1 MTDGY
6 LNFNT
11 KISTKGFEDGLKRL
25 DTGIQTLRDSIA
37 SAVAA
42 MGLGL
47 GAKEL
52 IENAAAVNAEAS
64 ALSQTFGT
72 LEQAATEAMRRVGDA
87 SGILETRLHGV
98 GTQIYAF
105 AKTSGMD
112 SVTALSMME
121 DALTVAADSAAYYDR
136 SLEETAATLQSFLK
150 GNYANDAALGL
161 SATETTRNAAA
172 MRLYGKSFQELS
184 EAQKQLTLLQMVKD
198 ANALSGAMGQ
208 AARESEGWENVL
220 GNLKEAW
227 RQLTAVLGQPVL
239 RLAIIGVQQL
249 TAALT
254 YLTAQAQTAVETL
267 SRLFGWEETG
277 AAAVTS
283 TVAQTAAQQQDMT
296 AAVSQT
302 TDAQD
307 ALTSA
312 VEETAQAQENVLA
325 GFDKITKLGGDEAPS
340 VPDAA
345 VPVTVP
351 EIVPVVDTRAVVP
364 AAEETAEQVE
374 AAFGRLA
381 GAFEPLQRAWD
392 DYSPALIASAQRT
405 ADSIR
410 AMYAAIGDSLYTVWT
425 NGTGEE
431 IAGSILRTF
440 THVSDTI
447 GNLHTRFT
455 VAWEDDGTGD
465 RILQNAADHLLILLH
480 TVEDVSRATSDW
492 SRTVDFS
499 PLLRSFAGVQEAL
512 TPILGRLSEGVSW
525 VWEHVLLPFGSW
537 AIEDALPASLN
548 VLSGALDVLDAAVAA
563 LEPHGKWL
571 WDEFISPLADW
582 TGEIITDGLEALAAV
597 LHDVGDWIR
606 EHPDAA
612 VAIGGLSAAFIGLY
626 TALTTGAF
634 ATGIANVQKFTAAL
648 GGLDVTVG
656 IVVAGIA
663 AWIYTITE
671 LRANWDDILDV
682 LEESGGVFGFVAG
695 WLEYVREDVE
705 EFFDMGA
712 FGRVWRRF
720 WEGVG
725 GAVYDI
731 THKIRGYFTKAKDTF
746 SDNIAKIR
754 WWYDAVRDYLK
765 ERVSAIPGFLREKLQ
780 SAYDN
785 TIAPFEK
792 VGDWAYDKVEAIKR
806 PFRDIADW
814 FRDIFSN
821 AWQEVLNVFSSGGSV
836 FQGIEAGISSV
847 FTQTVNGLIDGI
859 NNVLTIPFW
868 NISEA
873 LRLIREWSIWLPW
886 QGDWYPFEWLPSFDI
901 PQIPRLAQGTVVPAN
916 YGEFLAV
923 LGDNKREAE
932 VVSPLSTIEEAV
944 GRMLDRKLSGM
955 VIEIHN
961 NMKMDGRQVYKS
973 VVRQH
978 AADVAMTGRDP
989 FADIRRDADV

>member
-25 DTGIQTLRDSIA
+25 DTGIQTLRASIA
-37 SAVAA
+37 SAAAA

-72 LEQAATEAMRRVGDA
+72 LEQAAAEAMRRVGDA

-98 GTQIYAF
+98 GTQIFAF

-172 MRLYGKSFQELS
+172 MRLYSKSFQELS

-227 RQLTAVLGQPVL
+227 RQLTAVLGQPAL

-249 TAALT
+249 TEALT
-254 YLTAQAQTAVETL
+254 YLTAQAQAAVDTL

-364 AAEETAEQVE
+364 AAEETAKQVE
-374 AAFGRLA
+374 AAFDRLT
-381 GAFEPLQRAWD
+381 GAFEPLKRAWD
-392 DYSPALIASAQRT
+392 DYSPALLASAQRT

-431 IAGSILRTF
+431 IAGTILRTF
-440 THVSDTI
+440 TNVSDTI
-447 GNLHTRFT
+447 NGLDTRFT

-465 RILQNAADHLLILLH
+465 RIIQNAADHLLILLG

-512 TPILGRLSEGVSW
+512 TPILGRVSEAVTW
-525 VWEHVLLPFGSW
+525 VWKNVLLPFGSW
-537 AIEDALPASLN
+537 AIEDALPASLD
-548 VLSGALDVLDAAVAA
+548 VLSGALDVLDAAIAA
-563 LEPHGKWL
+563 LEPYGAWL
-571 WDEFISPLADW
+571 WDDLISPLADW
-582 TGEIITDGLEALAAV
+582 TGEIITDGLEALADV

-634 ATGIANVQKFTAAL
+634 ATGITNVGKFAAAL
-648 GGLDVTVG
+648 GGLDVTVA

-705 EFFDMGA
+705 AFFDMGA

-780 SAYDN
+780 SAYDS
-785 TIAPFEK
+785 TVKPFEK

-806 PFRDIADW
+806 PFQNIADW

-821 AWQEVLNVFSSGGSV
+821 AWQSVLDVFSSGGSV

-886 QGDWYPFEWLPSFDI
+886 QGDWYPFEWLPTFDI

-932 VVSPLSTIEEAV
+932 VVSPISTIEEAV

-961 NMKMDGRQVYKS
+961 DMKMDGRQVYKS
-973 VVRQH
+973 VIRQH

-989 FADIRRDADV
+989 FANVRRDADV

>member
-814 FRDIFSN
+814 FRGIFSN

-961 NMKMDGRQVYKS
+961 DMKMDGRQVYKS

-989 FADIRRDADV
+989 FADVRRDGDV

>member
-25 DTGIQTLRDSIA
+25 DSSFQTLRASIG
-37 SAVAA
+37 SAAAA
-42 MGLGL
+42 MGLGI

-52 IENAAAVNAEAS
+52 IENAAAVNAETS

-72 LEQAATEAMRRVGDA
+72 LEQAAAEAMRRVGDA

-98 GTQIYAF
+98 GTQIFAF

-172 MRLYGKSFQELS
+172 MRLYGRSFQELS

-239 RLAIIGVQQL
+239 RLATLGVQQL
-249 TAALT
+249 TEALS
-254 YLTAQAQTAVETL
+254 YLTAQAQAAVDTI

-283 TVAQTAAQQQDMT
+283 TVAQTAAQQQDVT

-302 TDAQD
+302 TNAQD

-312 VEETAQAQENVLA
+312 VEDTAAAQENMLA

-340 VPDAA
+340 VPDVA
-345 VPVTVP
+345 VPAAVP

-364 AAEETAEQVE
+364 AAEETAEKVE
-374 AAFGRLA
+374 AAFDRLA
-381 GAFEPLQRAWD
+381 GAFEPLKRAWD
-392 DYSPALIASAQRT
+392 AYSPDLIASAQRT

-410 AMYAAIGDSLYTVWT
+410 AMYAAIGDSLYDVWT

-440 THVSDTI
+440 TNVSDTI
-447 GNLHTRFT
+447 GSLHTRFT

-465 RILQNAADHLLILLH
+465 RIIQNAADHLLILLH

-492 SRTVDFS
+492 SQTVDFS

-512 TPILGRLSEGVSW
+512 TPLLERLSEGVTW
-525 VWEHVLLPFGSW
+525 VWENVLLPFGSW
-537 AIEDALPASLN
+537 AIEDALPASLD
-548 VLSGALDVLDAAVAA
+548 VLSGALDVLDAAAAA
-563 LEPHGKWL
+563 LEPYGKWL
-571 WDEFISPLADW
+571 WDDLISPLADW

-634 ATGIANVQKFTAAL
+634 VTGITNVGKLAAAL

-731 THKIRGYFTKAKDTF
+731 THKIRGHFTKAKDTF
-746 SDNIAKIR
+746 ADNIAKIR

-765 ERVSAIPGFLREKLQ
+765 ERVNAIPGFLREKLQ
-780 SAYDN
+780 SAYDS

-806 PFRDIADW
+806 PFQNIADW

-886 QGDWYPFEWLPSFDI
+886 AGDWYPFEWLPSFDI

-932 VVSPLSTIEEAV
+932 VVSPISTIEEAV

-989 FADIRRDADV
+989 FADVRRDSDV

>member
-37 SAVAA
+37 SVVAA

-47 GAKEL
+47 GAREL
-52 IENAAAVNAEAS
+52 IENAAAVNAETS

-254 YLTAQAQTAVETL
+254 YLTAQAQTAVDTL
-267 SRLFGWEETG
+267 SRLFGWEETD
-277 AAAVTS
+277 AVAVTS
-283 TVAQTAAQQQDMT
+283 TVAQTASQQQDMT

-325 GFDKITKLGGDEAPS
+325 GFDKITKLGGDETPS
-340 VPDAA
+340 VPDVA

-364 AAEETAEQVE
+364 AAEETAKQVE

-381 GAFEPLQRAWD
+381 GAFEPLKTAWD

-431 IAGSILRTF
+431 IAGTILRTF

-465 RILQNAADHLLILLH
+465 RIIQNAADHLLILLH
-480 TVEDVSRATSDW
+480 TVEDVSRATADW
-492 SRTVDFS
+492 SQTVDFS

-512 TPILGRLSEGVSW
+512 TPLLERLSDGVTW

-537 AIEDALPASLN
+537 AIEDALPASLD
-548 VLSGALDVLDAAVAA
+548 VLSSALDVLDAAIAA
-563 LEPHGKWL
+563 LAPYGAWL
-571 WDEFISPLADW
+571 WDEFISPIANW
-582 TGEIITDGLEALAAV
+582 TGEIITDGLEALADV

-634 ATGIANVQKFTAAL
+634 ATGIANVNKFVAAL
-648 GGLDVTVG
+648 GGLNVTVA

-663 AWIYTITE
+663 AWIYTIEE
-671 LRANWDDILDV
+671 LRANWDDIMDV

-731 THKIRGYFTKAKDTF
+731 THKIRGYFTKTKDTF

-780 SAYDN
+780 SAYDS

-792 VGDWAYDKVEAIKR
+792 VGEWAYDKVEAIKR
-806 PFRDIADW
+806 PFQNIADW

-821 AWQEVLNVFSSGGSV
+821 AWQNVLDVFSSGGSV

-873 LRLIREWSIWLPW
+873 LRLLREWNIWLPW
-886 QGDWYPFEWLPSFDI
+886 EGDVYPFWWLPSFDI

-955 VIEIHN
+955 IIEIHN

-989 FADIRRDADV
+989 FADVRRDADV

>member
-52 IENAAAVNAEAS
+52 IENAAAVNAETS

-239 RLAIIGVQQL
+239 RLAIVGVQQL

-254 YLTAQAQTAVETL
+254 YLTAQAQTAVDTL

-340 VPDAA
+340 VPDVA

-364 AAEETAEQVE
+364 AAEETAEKVE

-381 GAFEPLQRAWD
+381 GAFEPLKRAWD
-392 DYSPALIASAQRT
+392 DYSPDLIASAQRT

-431 IAGSILRTF
+431 IAGTILRTF

-465 RILQNAADHLLILLH
+465 RIIQNAADHLIILLH
-480 TVEDVSRATSDW
+480 TVEDVSRATADW
-492 SRTVDFS
+492 SQTVDFS

-512 TPILGRLSEGVSW
+512 TPILGRLSEGVTW
-525 VWEHVLLPFGSW
+525 VWENVLLPFGSW
-537 AIEDALPASLN
+537 AIEDALPASLD
-548 VLSGALDVLDAAVAA
+548 VLSGALDVLDAAIAA
-563 LEPHGKWL
+563 LEPYGAWL
-571 WDEFISPLADW
+571 WDEFISPLAEW
-582 TGEIITDGLEALAAV
+582 TGAIITDGLEALAAV

-634 ATGIANVQKFTAAL
+634 ATGITNVSKFAAAL
-648 GGLDVTVG
+648 GGLNVTVG

-671 LRANWDDILDV
+671 LRANWDDIMDV

-705 EFFDMGA
+705 AFFDMGA

-725 GAVYDI
+725 GVVYDI

-873 LRLIREWSIWLPW
+873 LRLIREWHIWLPW
-886 QGDWYPFEWLPSFDI
+886 EGDVYPFWWLPSFDI

-932 VVSPLSTIEEAV
+932 VVSPISTIEEAV

-989 FADIRRDADV
+989 FADVRRDADV